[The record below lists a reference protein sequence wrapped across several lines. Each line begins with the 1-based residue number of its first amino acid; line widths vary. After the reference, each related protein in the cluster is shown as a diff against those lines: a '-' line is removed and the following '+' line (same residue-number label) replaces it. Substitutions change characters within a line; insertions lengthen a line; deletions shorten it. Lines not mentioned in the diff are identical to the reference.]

1 MGVKTEWFK
10 LEGEAVFDD
19 LIDSYK
25 DDGIRAINDVLHGEG
40 AALIQR
46 NIENILPVS
55 GRKWNKK
62 KKAASAA
69 KPFEHRDSLLA
80 VTIVSK
86 SYYHY
91 LYFPDD
97 GENTK
102 RHAGGKHFMMRGAE
116 ESEDRIIEMCLGKL
130 LGN

>member
-1 MGVKTEWFK
+1 MGAKTEWFK
-10 LEGEAVFDD
+10 LEGEDVLGD

-25 DDGIRAINDVLHGEG
+25 DDGIRVINDVLHNEG
-40 AALIQR
+40 AEVIQR

-55 GRKWNKK
+55 GRRWNRK

-69 KPFEHRDSLLA
+69 KPFGHRDSLLA
-80 VTIVSK
+80 VTITSRGG
-86 SYYHY
+86 YHY

-102 RHAGGKHFMMRGAE
+102 RHAGGQHFMMRGAE
-116 ESEDRIIEMCLGKL
+116 ESEDRIIEICLGKL
-130 LGN
+130 LGD